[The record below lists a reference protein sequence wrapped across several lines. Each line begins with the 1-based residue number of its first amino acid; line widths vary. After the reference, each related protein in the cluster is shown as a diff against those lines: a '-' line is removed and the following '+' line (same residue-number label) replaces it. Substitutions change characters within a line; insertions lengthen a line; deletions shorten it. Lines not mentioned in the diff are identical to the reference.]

1 MRIIG
6 GKWKGH
12 SLSTPKPAGQR
23 VQQTR
28 PAIQKVRQVRP
39 SASRTREALFSI
51 LTASPQ
57 IEFANARV
65 RDLFAGVGTLGFEA
79 LSRGAA
85 YCVFVEQEASVCK
98 ILHRN
103 RALLQ
108 AQNKSAVL
116 CRDARRLGTCK
127 DLPCQLIF
135 ADPPYGKGLAEK
147 ALASALRGGWFG
159 AGAHIIVEEDKRA
172 SFTPPAGLT
181 LYDRRQYGDTA
192 LIFLTYDAL

>member
-12 SLSTPKPAGQR
+12 NLARPIQAGQNA
-23 VQQTR
+23 R
-28 PAIQKVRQVRP
+28 PSMQRVRP

-51 LTASPQ
+51 LTATPQ

-65 RDLFAGVGTLGFEA
+65 LDLFAGVGTFGFEA
-79 LSRGAA
+79 LSRGATH
-85 YCVFVEQEASVCK
+85 CVFVEQTVSVCK

-127 DLPCQLIF
+127 DLPYQLIF
-135 ADPPYGKGLAEK
+135 ADPPYHKGLAEQ
-147 ALASALRGGWFG
+147 ALASALRGGWLA

-172 SFTPPAGLT
+172 AFAPPAGLT